1 MTVQGNTSSHQKFGL
16 LQASRYYPDY
26 DDYSRYDRSPHHH
39 SSRYYDRSPHHYS
52 SSRYYDR
59 DRYDRHSRYDRDYD
73 RRYYDGYSSRHYS
86 SGHRGRNGESLMYR
100 RTAQGDV
107 QVLVSSG
114 LHINCDININ
124 IGTLDSATAKSQLET
139 NFGVRLGWIPKAS
152 MSSA

>member
-1 MTVQGNTSSHQKFGL
+1 MTVRGNKTSHQKFGL

-26 DDYSRYDRSPHHH
+26 DDQYRYDRSPHHY
-39 SSRYYDRSPHHYS
+39 SSRYNDRSPHYSS

-73 RRYYDGYSSRHYS
+73 RRYYDGYSSRYYS
-86 SGHRGRNGESLMYR
+86 SGHRGPKGESLMYR

-114 LHINCDININ
+114 VYSL
-124 IGTLDSATAKSQLET
+124 
-139 NFGVRLGWIPKAS
+139 
-152 MSSA
+152 